1 MADLRPLVRAEL
13 TTPPPPGSVA
23 NRRQIDVDMPH
34 YGEHEH
40 DELAANPK
48 CAFQPARHPNA
59 RERTSIQ
66 HVAHF
71 RRAMPHNF
79 QSLHSALWSLHWP
92 LHL

>member
-13 TTPPPPGSVA
+13 TTPHVCKL
-23 NRRQIDVDMPH
+23 RQIDVDMPH

-66 HVAHF
+66 HDAHF

-79 QSLHSALWSLHWP
+79 RSLHSALHPKRLLS
-92 LHL
+92 

>member
-1 MADLRPLVRAEL
+1 
-13 TTPPPPGSVA
+13 
-23 NRRQIDVDMPH
+23 MPH

-66 HVAHF
+66 HDAHF
-71 RRAMPHNF
+71 RRAMGDAP
-79 QSLHSALWSLHWP
+79 QLSVPALRTAPEALAILTGTLLTEP
-92 LHL
+92 QTR